1 MNVVIYARFSSSS
14 QREAS
19 IEEQVKIC
27 REYANKN
34 KHAVIKIYSDNAISG
49 KTDDRPQLQKLL
61 ADSSRLMFQGVL
73 VYSIDRFGRDL
84 TQTLLNEKKLNDNG
98 VILLS
103 VTENFTDDASGR
115 FFRNLMMAH
124 AQYYS
129 DELSAKIR
137 RGMDYNAERCLFNG
151 GGIPLGYKINN
162 DRRFEV
168 DPDTAPI
175 VRLIFEMYA
184 DGKTITEITK
194 HLNAQG
200 YKTSKGKEFNK
211 NSLHTMLTNRR
222 YLGYYIYH
230 GEETKGGIPQIISDD
245 LFEKVAEKMKVNKK
259 APARARAKVEYLLT
273 TKLFCGHCKE
283 MMTGFSG
290 TGKQGKIYRYY
301 ICNGTKTN
309 PKTCNKKMV
318 HKDYIEDIVVNEC
331 RRLLSMENI
340 RRIAKEVVA
349 ISEEEKDKSNLK
361 RLKKLLADN
370 ERKQENT
377 LNAIMESDIESV
389 RKALGDKIPALEK
402 EHSELERLIA
412 IEEEPYPN
420 ISEETVILFLTAL
433 KKGRVNDM
441 KYRKTLID
449 IFINRIYLYD
459 DKVTITYNSGDEP
472 VTITDKLLSDLEK
485 AAEEERVLFMNGSG
499 PPYFGFAEVQKNYFA
514 DNRSAILF

>member
-27 REYANKN
+27 REYAKRN
-34 KHAVIKIYSDNAISG
+34 KHAIIKVYSDSAISG

-84 TQTLLNEKKLNDNG
+84 AQTLLNEKRLNDNG
-98 VILLS
+98 VVLLS

-129 DELSAKIR
+129 DELSTKIR

-151 GGIPLGYKINN
+151 GGVPLGYKINKEK
-162 DRRFEV
+162 RFEV

-175 VRLIFEMYA
+175 VKLIFEMYA
-184 DGKTITEITK
+184 DGKTVTEITQ

-200 YKTSKGKEFNK
+200 YKTSKGREFNK

-230 GEETKGGIPQIISDD
+230 GEETKGGIPQIIPDE
-245 LFEKVAEKMKVNKK
+245 LFEKVADKMKVNKK

-301 ICNGTKTN
+301 ICNGTKTT
-309 PKTCNKKMV
+309 PKTCRKKMV
-318 HKDYIEDIVVNEC
+318 HKDYIENIVVNEC
-331 RRLLSMENI
+331 RRLLSTENI

-349 ISEEEKDKSNLK
+349 ICEEEKDKSNLK
-361 RLKKLLADN
+361 RLKKLLAEN

-377 LNAIMESDIESV
+377 LNAIMESEIESV
-389 RKALGDKIPALEK
+389 RKALGDKIPQLEK
-402 EHSELERLIA
+402 EHIELERLIA
-412 IEEEPYPN
+412 IEEAPYPN
-420 ISEETVILFLTAL
+420 MSEETVLLFLTAL
-433 KKGRVNDM
+433 KKGRINDM

-449 IFINRIYLYD
+449 IFVNKIYLYD
-459 DKVTITYNSGDEP
+459 DKVTITYNSGDES

-485 AAEEERVLFMNGSG
+485 AAEDERVLFMNGSG
-499 PPYFGFAEVQKNYFA
+499 PPNKNANFDTKLA
-514 DNRSAILF
+514 FFLFINR